1 MLKDKLRSISSSL
14 KNIFKIGTGN
24 VLAQGLAVVSL
35 LFLTRLYSPDAFS
48 GWALWQSVATLF
60 TMIATLR
67 YELAVVLPRDKDK
80 AASVFVVGVLS
91 VFLVSLLAIAILQF
105 AEGLLV
111 GEKFIEEL
119 HIWILWLPVYI
130 MTFGLFRMAAMWF
143 TREKQFGLYTITAVA
158 LPFTQIFCQVIM
170 AQLGMRTSAG
180 MILGTFS
187 GQVLITL
194 ISVVLVAVKN
204 GKVLLQNSGFA
215 KLKAACMEFR
225 NYPLYMTPFTLVGAV
240 RDRVV
245 YFFMSS
251 YASKALLGF
260 YNLSFRVMNVPNT
273 LLSGSIRPVLFQKV
287 ASEGVPKMAD
297 TLTRVVRMLMV
308 GVAPLW
314 AVFLLNS
321 GAVFALVFGE
331 PWREAGTLAAIL
343 SIAAVPL
350 LLGNWMDRL
359 FDVLGRQRLAF
370 GMELVFSGCS
380 ILAIV
385 FGMLVLKDP
394 LIAIILQTLVL
405 AVYYWFW
412 LFTLFRVAGFSIVY
426 LLQTILLALA
436 AGGAGAGISYLAG
449 MLLPSLWALL
459 ASLMIILP
467 LLAFYLLKEWQRAL
481 IR

>member
-1 MLKDKLRSISSSL
+1 LFRDKLRFINSSL

-24 VLAQGLAVVSL
+24 LFAQGLAVISL

-67 YELAVVLPRDKDK
+67 YELAVVLPKDRDK
-80 AASVFVVGVLS
+80 AASVFVAGIIAVM
-91 VFLVSLLAIAILQF
+91 LVSLIAMGVLQF

-111 GEKFIEEL
+111 GEKFIQEL
-119 HIWILWLPVYI
+119 HIWIVWMPIYI
-130 MTFGLFRMAAMWF
+130 ISFGLFRMAAMWF

-158 LPFTQIFCQVIM
+158 LPFTQILCQVIM
-170 AQLGMRTSAG
+170 AQLGIRTSAG

-187 GQVLITL
+187 GQLLITVL
-194 ISVVLVAVKN
+194 AVILVVIKN
-204 GKVLLQNSGFA
+204 FKVLKENAGIA
-215 KLKAACMEFR
+215 KLVDVCLEFK
-225 NYPLYMTPFTLVGAV
+225 NYPLYMTPFTLVGAM
-240 RDRVV
+240 RDRIV

-251 YASKALLGF
+251 YASKAMLGF

-287 ASEGVPKMAD
+287 ASEGVPKMAG
-297 TLTRVVRMLMV
+297 TLIKVVRLLMV
-308 GVAPLW
+308 GAAPLW
-314 AVFLLNS
+314 ALFLLHN
-321 GAVFALVFGE
+321 GTIFALVFGE
-331 PWREAGTLAAIL
+331 PWREAGQLAAIL

-370 GMELVFSGCS
+370 SMEISFSALS
-380 ILAIV
+380 IAAIV

-394 LIAIILQTLVL
+394 LLAIIMQTSVL

-412 LFTLFRVAGFSIVY
+412 LFALFRIASFPTGYLINTMVIAAFAGGGGVAICMIANIFLSP
-426 LLQTILLALA
+426 LLAIA
-436 AGGAGAGISYLAG
+436 MS
-449 MLLPSLWALL
+449 LL
-459 ASLMIILP
+459 IILP
-467 LLAFYLLKEWQRAL
+467 VLSWFLLKEWNKSK
-481 IR
+481 